1 MNCSECIHNNVCSMP
16 RISNTDNCPD
26 LLPISHFETL
36 EHKLER
42 LLSYITDGQ
51 YSKSSYSIEE
61 MQTFV
66 DDALDDIINGEIVS
80 AKAEIEAYKN
90 DISNL
95 RDENTVLKDAI
106 VKMVME
112 RMRTK

>member
-1 MNCSECIHNNVCSMP
+1 MKCYKCIHNAVCSVTHD
-16 RISNTDNCPD
+16 SNSDACQDFLET
-26 LLPISHFETL
+26 SRFETL
-36 EHKLER
+36 EHKLEW

-66 DDALDDIINGEIVS
+66 DDAIQ
-80 AKAEIEAYKN
+80 AEIDKSVEPCDLAIEEYKN
-90 DISNL
+90 DIANL
-95 RDENTVLKDAI
+95 REENIALKDTI
-106 VKMVME
+106 VKMVIE

>member
-1 MNCSECIHNNVCSMP
+1 MKCDECIHNAVCRAAHSSDSDGCV
-16 RISNTDNCPD
+16 IY
-26 LLPISHFETL
+26 LPISHFETM
-36 EHKLER
+36 EHKLEW

-66 DDALDDIINGEIVS
+66 DDALQ
-80 AKAEIEAYKN
+80 AEIDKSVELCDLAIEEYKN
-90 DISNL
+90 DIANL
-95 RDENTVLKDAI
+95 REENIALKDTI